1 MRIIEETH
9 TRLKLQ
15 HRPINEWVL
24 GGCLTIGGF
33 VVLIYCLFFNFSS
46 ATLSCQRVSTQ
57 EINCNLQRSSFL
69 GRRERLR
76 IFNIDNVYVK
86 MTRSSRSRSYRV
98 IIQTPLG
105 DRSMVQNQSRQDNER
120 VVQEINNFLRSNQG
134 TLLVQQNQR
143 TYLFFVNVFTL
154 SLMAYGVYLAT
165 KPVSNCA
172 FYKSLNQLFIER
184 KTWRSRTVIEEP
196 LENILRVDIQDKQF
210 KYRKLYRIVIVL
222 KSLKEIP
229 LNPEYTNEDSVRN
242 AVFKINYFMGN
253 VPE

>member
-1 MRIIEETH
+1 MRITEETP

-24 GGCLTIGGF
+24 GGCLTIGSF
-33 VVLIYCLFFNFSS
+33 LVVIYCLFFEFSS
-46 ATLSCQRVSTQ
+46 ATLSCQRLSNQ
-57 EINCNLQRSSFL
+57 EINCNLQRSSLL

-76 IFNIDNVYVK
+76 IFNIHNVYVR
-86 MTRSSRSRSYRV
+86 MTRSGRSRSYRV
-98 IIQTPLG
+98 IIQTPVG
-105 DRSMVQNQSRQDNER
+105 ERYMVQNQSREDNQR

-143 TYLFFVNVFTL
+143 SFLFFIQLFMLILV
-154 SLMAYGVYLAT
+154 AYGVYLVT

-184 KTWRSRTVIEEP
+184 KSWRSQTVIEEP

-210 KYRKLYRIVIVL
+210 KSRKLYRVVIVL
-222 KSLKEIP
+222 KSSKEIP

-242 AVFKINYFMGN
+242 AMFKINYFMGYF
-253 VPE
+253 